1 MLLYTRMEVCVLLY
15 MRWECGCVAAHEVGL
30 LYMRREGDVLLYMRR
45 EVGCAV
51 AHEAVGVCADV
62 QKEGGGVCCCA

>member
-1 MLLYTRMEVCVLLY
+1 MLLYMRMEVCVLLY
-15 MRWECGCVAAHEVGL
+15 MRWECGCVAAHEVRL

-51 AHEAVGVCADV
+51 VHEAVGVCAAV
-62 QKEGGGVCCCA
+62 HGGEVGMC